1 MSQDVIILIAD
12 LLQGWGVP
20 MLSLV
25 AYIPQWQKLILTKS
39 SADISLKSWLIWTA
53 STSFAV
59 FYALVQYWVNGHGL
73 ALVFSS
79 VTGLLFI
86 LVTVYLVMLYRTR

>member
-1 MSQDVIILIAD
+1 MNTEVMIMVANI
-12 LLQGWGVP
+12 LQGWGVTL
-20 MLSLV
+20 LSLV
-25 AYIPQWQKLILTKS
+25 AYIPQWQKLIKTKS
-39 SADISLKSWLIWTA
+39 SEDISLKSWLIWTA

-59 FYALVQYWVNGHGL
+59 FYAVVQYWVNGHGA

-86 LVTVYLVMLYRTR
+86 LVTVYLVLVYRR